1 MKNTTVLRNELSKV
15 FERLKKKEITTDEAR
30 SFVAMTNS
38 MIKSAL
44 SESEYNRFLGKREP
58 ISFLKTQ
65 NENS

>member
-1 MKNTTVLRNELSKV
+1 MKNTTELRNELSKV
-15 FERLKKKEITTDEAR
+15 FEKLKKKEITTDEAR
-30 SFVAMTNS
+30 SFVSMTNS

-44 SESEYNRFLGKREP
+44 SESEYNRFLGKRES